1 MLDMKNKYFA
11 LDSKT
16 MAQGMNLLGFS
27 FYVFQNDDDKKV
39 YSFENTDIF
48 LEAYT
53 ELCALRKKYR
63 NKLNK

>member
-1 MLDMKNKYFA
+1 MKNKYFVLNSETLA
-11 LDSKT
+11 KS
-16 MAQGMNLLGFS
+16 MNLLGFS
-27 FYVFQNDDDKKV
+27 FYVFQKDDNIKV

-48 LEAYT
+48 QEAYT